1 MRIKVLLVDDEL
13 EFVEMLSERL
23 SARGFSVSKA
33 LDGRQAL
40 LRLSEVGPDVVVLDV
55 QMPGMDGLTVLREI
69 RQTSPLTEVLM
80 LTGHATV
87 ESAVEGIRAGAYDF
101 ILKPAEMRDLVE
113 KIVAAYTRKSG
124 REEHI
129 RAAGIERIMLRRG
142 WD

>member
-23 SARGFSVSKA
+23 AARGFSVSKA
-33 LDGRQAL
+33 WDGRQAL

-101 ILKPAEMRDLVE
+101 ILKPAEMRDLVG

-124 REEHI
+124 REENI
-129 RAAGIERIMLRRG
+129 RAAGIEQIMLRRG